1 MALIIKGDMPKGCG
15 LCWECLGGSDA
26 YYCNRTKRQISEVIP
41 PYDKRM
47 EWCPILCEIPDKH
60 GRLKDESVIIQKA
73 EDAFCK
79 LFPFDGKNKQ
89 KIASE
94 FYKALLKAIFEA
106 PVVVEATE

>member
-60 GRLKDESVIIQKA
+60 GDLIDRDLWLSTHWVSQVVI
-73 EDAFCK
+73 DAIN
-79 LFPFDGKNKQ
+79 D
-89 KIASE
+89 
-94 FYKALLKAIFEA
+94 A